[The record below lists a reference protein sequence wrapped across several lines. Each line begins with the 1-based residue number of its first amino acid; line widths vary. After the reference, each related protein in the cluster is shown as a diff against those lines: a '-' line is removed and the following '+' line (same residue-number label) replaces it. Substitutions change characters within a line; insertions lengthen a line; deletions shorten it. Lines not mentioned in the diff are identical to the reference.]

1 MTKKEM
7 ILMSNYKKWKEYGNN
22 VKEVEKLLRE
32 LRFNTPVKLPKKMFS
47 NLDLSIKRL
56 SMFKCEMEDE
66 MFRREQKYITKENEQ
81 DYLNIFY
88 GSDE

>member
-1 MTKKEM
+1 
-7 ILMSNYKKWKEYGNN
+7 MSNYKKWKEYGNN
-22 VKEVEKLLRE
+22 VKKVEKLLRE
-32 LRFNTPVKLPKKMFS
+32 LRFNAPIKLPKKMFS